1 MTFQQLNQEIANLS
15 PSDRLKLV
23 HLIIQSLESELYE
36 SVETLMQDQSH
47 SSKTALIQKMRGF
60 LKNDQPTPTDAEIDA
75 LLEKRRIEK
84 YL

>member
-23 HLIIQSLESELYE
+23 HLIIQSLESELDE
-36 SVETLMQDQSH
+36 SVENLMPDQSS

-75 LLEKRRIEK
+75 LLEQRRIEK